1 MKKTN
6 FLNQLACSAFA
17 VMIAAGFTFGAKA
30 QGYINGDISFVG
42 GATLNGP
49 LASATAF
56 TDIFGPA
63 GTGTLP
69 QVQGSSQTGD
79 YASVPTGTLT
89 AFPVFSF
96 NPPPGSSFPLWTFT
110 VGVITYSFQAD
121 PAITIDLQNSRFL
134 DIEGTGTASI
144 SGGAYYPTAGTWS
157 IVDTGLGSSPV
168 FTFGADAELAGP
180 PVPEPSVFALLVSF
194 VPIIGAFAYRAR
206 PKA

>member
-1 MKKTN
+1 MKTN
-6 FLNQLACSAFA
+6 FLKQLACGTVAM
-17 VMIAAGFTFGAKA
+17 MIAAGFTFGAKA

-42 GATLNGP
+42 GATLSGP

-56 TDIFGPA
+56 TAIFGPG

-69 QVQGSSQTGD
+69 QVQGWSQTGD

-89 AFPVFSF
+89 TFPVFTF
-96 NPPPGSSFPLWTFT
+96 NPSPGSSFPLWTFT

-121 PAITIDLQNSRFL
+121 PGITIDLQNSKFL
-134 DIEGTGTASI
+134 DLSGTGTASI
-144 SGGAYYPTAGTWS
+144 TGFLDTTGEWS

-168 FTFGADAELAGP
+168 FTFGASAELAGP

-194 VPIIGAFAYRAR
+194 VPIIGAFAYRAK